1 MVEGRCLGR
10 GWSEFSPAANLLRP
24 CRLITFM
31 GQRVLLGAASLPCPS
46 RSCTR

>member
-1 MVEGRCLGR
+1 MAEKHCRGR
-10 GWSEFSPAANLLRP
+10 GWSEFSLVANLRRP

-31 GQRVLLGAASLPCPS
+31 GQRILLGAVTLPSPL